1 MKGYGSYCPI
11 AKAAEILTERWTLLL
26 LRDLLLGA
34 RHFNDLRL
42 SIPLIPPATLSK
54 RLKSLQEA
62 GVIDHVCEGGSWE
75 YRLTE
80 AGTALKP
87 FMDLAGEWGQRWVRS
102 QLLRHELHPST
113 LMWDIH
119 RFIKAE
125 HLPKRRTVI
134 YFEFSDL
141 RRMKRW
147 WLVIERSEVDV
158 CLDDPG
164 HDVDLSVY
172 TDLRTLAEVFMGD
185 LPLGRAKS
193 NDRFTLVGNSDVVKS
208 MPKWFGLMPFSHIKP
223 RLRPANAKELSA
235 AIPLP
240 PPSLSP
246 EPSYRVG
253 RAARNR
259 SARLRSSP

>member
-62 GVIDHVCEGGSWE
+62 GVIVHVRGGGSWE

-87 FMDLAGEWGQRWVRS
+87 FVDFAGEWGQRWVRS

-119 RFIKAE
+119 RFINTD
-125 HLPKRRTVI
+125 HLPRRRTVI
-134 YFEFSDL
+134 HFEFTDQ
-141 RRMKRW
+141 RRMKKW
-147 WLVIERSEVDV
+147 WLVIERGVVDV
-158 CLDDPG
+158 CLEDPG
-164 HDVDLSVY
+164 YDIDLGVY
-172 TDLRTLAEVFMGD
+172 SDLRTLTEIFMGD
-185 LPLGRAKS
+185 LPLARAKS
-193 NDRFTLVGNSDVVKS
+193 SERIALVGDVELIRS
-208 MPKWFGLMPFSHIKP
+208 MAGWFGLMPFAHIKP
-223 RLRPANAKELSA
+223 RTPA
-235 AIPLP
+235 
-240 PPSLSP
+240 
-246 EPSYRVG
+246 
-253 RAARNR
+253 
-259 SARLRSSP
+259 LRSSPARSG